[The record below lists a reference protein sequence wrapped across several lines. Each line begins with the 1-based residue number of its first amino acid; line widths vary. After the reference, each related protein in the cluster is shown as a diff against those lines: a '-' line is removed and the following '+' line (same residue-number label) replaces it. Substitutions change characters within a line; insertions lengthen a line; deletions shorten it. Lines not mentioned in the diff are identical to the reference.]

1 MGGVSRNPVFMRVC
15 GQGFAEWF
23 TDWFTRWFTDGLPS
37 GLLQRKKYCAMV
49 MMRRSV
55 GSLVDEST
63 GLFSRPLHGA
73 AGFILSPLPLFGGRD
88 GKVDAMDCF
97 AMKED
102 GSCNILSGGK
112 CEGETCHFHKTHEEQ
127 AQSLEKVNERLRSL
141 PEYQQEAIADKYY
154 GGVRK
159 W

>member
-1 MGGVSRNPVFMRVC
+1 
-15 GQGFAEWF
+15 
-23 TDWFTRWFTDGLPS
+23 
-37 GLLQRKKYCAMV
+37 
-49 MMRRSV
+49 
-55 GSLVDEST
+55 
-63 GLFSRPLHGA
+63 
-73 AGFILSPLPLFGGRD
+73 
-88 GKVDAMDCF
+88 MDCF

-154 GGVRK
+154 GGVKK